1 MYKRL
6 YSVRKYLKMTQRQLA
21 DVMGIGQNAY
31 SMIEN
36 GRISLTPRNRAILED
51 RLNISIKY
59 LEKGIGPMILSE
71 KKKDNAPSHEI
82 EQNSETVAKLGV
94 PYFPHTIR
102 GVIESLD
109 VFTNEEPEY
118 YINIEPFNDCSFY
131 RPVIGHS
138 MAPRYNTGDI
148 VACKRVQNKRNILF
162 GQTYLCLISYE
173 GDFNEVIRVLRRD
186 DDPDKVVL
194 MPINTSYDPMTIPL
208 SAIVELYLIKGKI
221 ERSI

>member
-1 MYKRL
+1 MHKRL
-6 YSVRKYLKMTQRQLA
+6 YTVRKHLKMTQRQLA
-21 DVMGIGQNAY
+21 DVLGIGQNAY

-36 GRISLTPRNRAILED
+36 GKISLTPKNRAILAD
-51 RLNISIKY
+51 KLNVSTKY
-59 LEKGIGPMILSE
+59 LEQGIGPLILVE
-71 KKKDNAPSHEI
+71 KKKHNPIVPDLVMNE
-82 EQNSETVAKLGV
+82 EQVAKLGV
-94 PYFPHTIR
+94 PYFPHTIK

-109 VFTNEEPEY
+109 MFTNEEPEY

-148 VACKRVQNKRNILF
+148 IACKRVQNKRNILF

-173 GDFNEVIRVLRRD
+173 GDFNEVIRVLRCHED
-186 DDPDKVVL
+186 HDKVVL

-221 ERSI
+221 ERSV